1 MADDQQSPI
10 IRRTTKLKKSKNG
23 KREEESGDDGEVIP
37 CTQQPERK
45 KRLFCKTKKETS
57 SSDIQLSPHIPSSP
71 HPFFK
76 KFPNIYDDNFFG
88 DYPDLACYK
97 DDSNISKNNTDNKKQ
112 EVGKK
117 TDRIGS
123 GALASLR
130 GFKQWKREN
139 REKYEE
145 LMKKQKKE
153 EEEEEESSP

>member
-1 MADDQQSPI
+1 MIPI
-10 IRRTTKLKKSKNG
+10 KL
-23 KREEESGDDGEVIP
+23 
-37 CTQQPERK
+37 
-45 KRLFCKTKKETS
+45 
-57 SSDIQLSPHIPSSP
+57 
-71 HPFFK
+71 
-76 KFPNIYDDNFFG
+76 
-88 DYPDLACYK
+88 DLACYK
-97 DDSNISKNNTDNKKQ
+97 DDSNISKNNTDNKEQEVGKKTDRIGSGALASLRGFKNNTDNKKQ

-153 EEEEEESSP
+153 EEEEEEEESNP